1 MALRTFID
9 NVANFAIEQ
18 CFIDGMTEILT
29 PTRIAK
35 MNNAQVEK
43 LAAESESTVAYRRR
57 KMDQRRELQD
67 ALNICR
73 MTSYRASHGT

>member
-1 MALRTFID
+1 MRTFID

-29 PTRIAK
+29 PTRITK

-43 LAAESESTVAYRRR
+43 LAAESESTMAYRRR

-67 ALNICR
+67 ALNMCR
-73 MTSYRASHGT
+73 MTSFRASHRT

>member
-29 PTRIAK
+29 PTRITK

-43 LAAESESTVAYRRR
+43 LAAESEGTIAYRRR

>member
-1 MALRTFID
+1 MRTFID

-29 PTRIAK
+29 PIRITK
-35 MNNAQVEK
+35 MSIAEVEK
-43 LAAESESTVAYRRR
+43 LAAESESTTAYRRR

-67 ALNICR
+67 ALNMCR
-73 MTSYRASHGT
+73 TASYRASHGT